1 MKAVALTRYLPV
13 ADPEALIDVEL
24 PDPIPGPRDLLVRVK
39 AISVNPIDTKVRAP
53 KDKLET
59 RPKVLGWDAA
69 GVVEQV
75 GETVRRFRP
84 GDEVYYAGSITRPG
98 CNSELHLVDER
109 IVGGKPTRLSF
120 AEAAALPLTTI
131 TAWEALF
138 ERLGIDVQGEQA
150 GQSLLLIGGGGGVGS
165 IGIQLANL
173 AGLTVIA
180 TASRPETRA
189 LVEKLGADHV
199 LDHRQPLSTG
209 LRQLGF
215 VAVDYIANFVDT
227 DSYWNPMAELIRPE
241 GRIVSIVDNVHPV
254 ALNLLKS
261 KSVTFVWESMFTK
274 SMFET
279 PNMSNQGKLLDEVA
293 LLVDSGTI
301 QSTVTEVLEPIH
313 AANLREAHRRIE
325 SHKTIG
331 KIVLAGW

>member
-1 MKAVALTRYLPV
+1 MAQHS
-13 ADPEALIDVEL
+13 
-24 PDPIPGPRDLLVRVK
+24 G
-39 AISVNPIDTKVRAP
+39 
-53 KDKLET
+53 
-59 RPKVLGWDAA
+59 
-69 GVVEQV
+69 
-75 GETVRRFRP
+75 RRFRP

-109 IVGGKPTRLSF
+109 IAGGKPARLSF

-150 GQSLLLIGGGGGVGS
+150 GQSLLLIGGAGGVGS
-165 IGIQLANL
+165 IGIQLANI

-189 LVEKLGADHV
+189 WVEKLGAGHV
-199 LDHRQPLSTG
+199 VDHRQPLSAG

-227 DSYWNPMAELIRPE
+227 DSYWDPIFRLFLTGHRLAELIRPE
-241 GRIVSIVDNVHPV
+241 GKIVSIVDNVHPV

-261 KSVTFVWESMFTK
+261 KSVTFAWESMFTK
-274 SMFET
+274 SMYET
-279 PNMSNQGKLLDEVA
+279 PNMGSQGKLLDEVA
-293 LLVDSGTI
+293 LLVDNGTI
-301 QSTVTEVLEPIH
+301 QSTVTEVLEPIN

-331 KIVLAGW
+331 KIVLNGW

>member
-1 MKAVALTRYLPV
+1 MKAVALTRYLPI
-13 ADPEALIDVEL
+13 ADPEALLDVEL
-24 PDPIPGPRDLLVRVK
+24 SEPIPGPRDLLVRVK

-53 KDKLET
+53 KEKVET
-59 RPKVLGWDAA
+59 APKVLGWDAA
-69 GVVEQV
+69 GVVERV
-75 GETVRRFRP
+75 GEAVKRFRP

-150 GQSLLLIGGGGGVGS
+150 GQSLLLIGGAGGVGS

-173 AGLTVIA
+173 AGLTVIT

-199 LDHRQPLSTG
+199 VDHRQPLGIG

-227 DSYWNPMAELIRPE
+227 DSYWDSMAEVIRPE
-241 GRIVSIVDNVHPV
+241 GKIVSIVDNVHPI
-254 ALNLLKS
+254 ALNRLKG
-261 KSVTFVWESMFTK
+261 KSVTFAWESMFTK
-274 SMFET
+274 SMYET
-279 PNMSNQGKLLDEVA
+279 PAMGSQGKLLDEVA
-293 LLVDSGTI
+293 LLVDNGNI
-301 QSTVTEVLEPIH
+301 QSTLTEVLEPIN

-325 SHKTIG
+325 SHKTVG
-331 KIVLAGW
+331 KIALSGW